1 MDYSECHKE
10 QIHNP
15 EHIQSFGYLIGLD
28 YKTRSIEFYSENLS
42 EIFDIEEEEL
52 LNTSFSHFYD
62 VFYEIIESKIY
73 SELTGKVDEGRKLIG
88 EITINRKKYHLT
100 IFKHEK
106 YLFIEIE
113 QFTASV
119 LKNVDIFHSIENTKI
134 FDDEISVWQDL
145 TQNIFRITQYDRVM
159 VYQFLEDGSG
169 KVIAETKN
177 DNFDSYLNLYYPESD
192 IPKQA
197 RELYLKSTKRIFSN
211 IYSIPCKIISARQEK
226 LDLTYS
232 SFRAMSPIHAVYLK
246 NAGVASSFSISIII
260 KNKLWGLITCQNVEV
275 KHIDLY
281 SRIQAGVFTILATN
295 SAELINDKTR
305 YKDNIKFEKELS
317 ALKSKFFVNQNKR
330 KSTETYTEKFNQ
342 LLESDGIAYFNNGI
356 WTKIGNVPSDN
367 IVENILDWCKT
378 NVENIFISDSF
389 MKDFG
394 EELNLDENSA
404 GVCICKLDS
413 AKNQTIIWFRK
424 EFQNKISWAG
434 KDEKHL
440 EKINY
445 YGEWRTAVSPR
456 QSFDVFSEN
465 IKGKSLPWDKSS
477 EEKIRKIKDLLE
489 EYDEFI
495 NLNGDDLNPGTE
507 ITGNIDHLEEYVVK
521 MQKLITG
528 IKNLESN
535 SEVYDAKKEELANL
549 YRIMKKYS

>member
-1 MDYSECHKE
+1 
-10 QIHNP
+10 
-15 EHIQSFGYLIGLD
+15 
-28 YKTRSIEFYSENLS
+28 
-42 EIFDIEEEEL
+42 
-52 LNTSFSHFYD
+52 
-62 VFYEIIESKIY
+62 
-73 SELTGKVDEGRKLIG
+73 
-88 EITINRKKYHLT
+88 
-100 IFKHEK
+100 
-106 YLFIEIE
+106 
-113 QFTASV
+113 
-119 LKNVDIFHSIENTKI
+119 
-134 FDDEISVWQDL
+134 
-145 TQNIFRITQYDRVM
+145 
-159 VYQFLEDGSG
+159 
-169 KVIAETKN
+169 
-177 DNFDSYLNLYYPESD
+177 
-192 IPKQA
+192 
-197 RELYLKSTKRIFSN
+197 
-211 IYSIPCKIISARQEK
+211 
-226 LDLTYS
+226 
-232 SFRAMSPIHAVYLK
+232 
-246 NAGVASSFSISIII
+246 
-260 KNKLWGLITCQNVEV
+260 
-275 KHIDLY
+275 
-281 SRIQAGVFTILATN
+281 
-295 SAELINDKTR
+295 
-305 YKDNIKFEKELS
+305 
-317 ALKSKFFVNQNKR
+317 
-330 KSTETYTEKFNQ
+330 
-342 LLESDGIAYFNNGI
+342 
-356 WTKIGNVPSDN
+356 
-367 IVENILDWCKT
+367 
-378 NVENIFISDSF
+378 

-549 YRIMKKYS
+549 YREMKKYS